1 MERKPT
7 YVILFCTRK
16 HLNVSSRR
24 ETDKERESENERANC
39 SCSQVRRKCVSWGR
53 EDPISAAI
61 RPTLAIPLAP
71 FGLFLAHATLHG
83 NENEACGSRRSAAR
97 RKAKIE
103 EREMDGTVIPPKQ
116 NLKSNM
122 CIFYEYSVI
131 RTKLLATTI

>member
-1 MERKPT
+1 MSAVGGRQIK
-7 YVILFCTRK
+7 R
-16 HLNVSSRR
+16 
-24 ETDKERESENERANC
+24 ERARTRE
-39 SCSQVRRKCVSWGR
+39 QIAAAAKCAENAFRGGG

>member
-53 EDPISAAI
+53 G
-61 RPTLAIPLAP
+61 RPH
-71 FGLFLAHATLHG
+71 FGR
-83 NENEACGSRRSAAR
+83 N
-97 RKAKIE
+97 
-103 EREMDGTVIPPKQ
+103 
-116 NLKSNM
+116 
-122 CIFYEYSVI
+122 
-131 RTKLLATTI
+131 